1 MDKRLRW
8 FEAVADC
15 EQRGEPYVLVTIV
28 GVAGSVPREPS
39 SKMVVTGEHTFDTI
53 GGGHLEYLVTARAR
67 EQLAA
72 ARYETQLEHFPL
84 GASLGQCCG
93 GSVSVLLEGQRGSDA
108 RLVVFGAGHV
118 AQALM
123 AIMGQLPWQVTWVDS
138 RADSF
143 PAEIPANVRRHHTD
157 DPVGDVAE
165 LCSAAHVLILT
176 HNHQLDYDL
185 CRALLDVASA
195 RSVGLIGSQTKAD
208 RFRQRLIHRGY
219 SEAQIESIRCPVG
232 RSDVPGKRPMEVAV
246 SISAELLS
254 LAATAVAAVTAA
266 APRTSRRGVSWAAL
280 RDLMK
285 QSEAAEAAKHTVS
298 ATPPVEAK

>member
-1 MDKRLRW
+1 MDKRMRW
-8 FEAVADC
+8 FEAVTDC

-39 SKMVVTGEHTFDTI
+39 SKMVVTAEHTFDTI
-53 GGGHLEYLVTARAR
+53 GGGHLEYQVTASAR

-72 ARYETQLEHFPL
+72 NRFETQLAHFPL

-118 AQALM
+118 ARALM
-123 AIMGQLPWQVTWVDS
+123 SIMGQLPWQVVWVDS

-143 PAEIPANVRRHHTD
+143 PAELPVNVRRWQSD
-157 DPVGDVAE
+157 DPVADVAE
-165 LCSAAHVLILT
+165 LCGDAHVLILT

-185 CRALLDVASA
+185 CRALLTTGTA

-208 RFRQRLIHRGY
+208 RFRQRLSHRGY
-219 SEAQIESIRCPVG
+219 SAAQIEQVRGPVG
-232 RSDVPGKRPMEVAV
+232 RADVPGKRPMEVAV
-246 SISAELLS
+246 SISAELLA
-254 LAATAVAAVTAA
+254 LAADNV
-266 APRTSRRGVSWAAL
+266 PQSRRRGVSWPAL

-285 QSEAAEAAKHTVS
+285 QQEAADTTAPIAEHP
-298 ATPPVEAK
+298 TPPVEVK

>member
-1 MDKRLRW
+1 MDKRMRW

-39 SKMVVTGEHTFDTI
+39 SKMVVTGEQTYDTI

-72 ARYETQLEHFPL
+72 SRFETQLEHFPL

-118 AQALM
+118 ARALM
-123 AIMGQLPWQVTWVDS
+123 SIMGQLPWQVTWVDS

-143 PAEIPANVRRHHTD
+143 PAELPANVRRYHTD
-157 DPVGDVAE
+157 DPVADVAE
-165 LCSAAHVLILT
+165 LCGDAHVLILT
-176 HNHQLDYDL
+176 HKHQLDYDL
-185 CRALLDVASA
+185 CRALLNADAA
-195 RSVGLIGSQTKAD
+195 CSVGLIGSQTKAD
-208 RFRQRLIHRGY
+208 RFRQRLSHRGY
-219 SEAQIESIRCPVG
+219 SEAQIDGIRCPVG

-254 LAATAVAAVTAA
+254 LAADE
-266 APRTSRRGVSWAAL
+266 APRSRRRGVSWPAL

-285 QSEAAEAAKHTVS
+285 QGEAVAATEPCAENT
-298 ATPPVEAK
+298 TPPVEAK

>member
-1 MDKRLRW
+1 MDKRMLW
-8 FEAVADC
+8 YEAVADC
-15 EQRGEPYVLVTIV
+15 ERRGEPYVLVTVV

-39 SKMVVTGEHTFDTI
+39 SKMVVTCEHSFDTI

-138 RADSF
+138 RAESF

-157 DPVGDVAE
+157 DPVADVDE
-165 LCSAAHVLILT
+165 LCADSHVLILT

-185 CRALLDVASA
+185 CRALLNAGHAASF
-195 RSVGLIGSQTKAD
+195 GLIGSQTKAE
-208 RFRQRLIHRGY
+208 RFRQRLLHRGY
-219 SEAQIESIRCPVG
+219 SEAQIDSIRCPVG
-232 RSDVPGKRPMEVAV
+232 RADVPGKRPMEVAV

-254 LAATAVAAVTAA
+254 LAAVATPPA
-266 APRTSRRGVSWAAL
+266 RRRGVSWPAL

-285 QSEAAEAAKHTVS
+285 QGEVVEAS
-298 ATPPVEAK
+298 PNTPPVEAK

>member
-1 MDKRLRW
+1 MDKRMRW

-39 SKMVVTGEHTFDTI
+39 SKMVVTGEQTYDTI

-72 ARYETQLEHFPL
+72 SRFETQLEHFPL

-118 AQALM
+118 ARALM
-123 AIMGQLPWQVTWVDS
+123 SIMGQLPWQVTWVDS

-143 PAEIPANVRRHHTD
+143 PAELPANVRRYHTD
-157 DPVGDVAE
+157 D
-165 LCSAAHVLILT
+165 
-176 HNHQLDYDL
+176 DL
-185 CRALLDVASA
+185 CRALLNADAA
-195 RSVGLIGSQTKAD
+195 CSVGLIGSQTKAD
-208 RFRQRLIHRGY
+208 RFRQRLSHRGY
-219 SEAQIESIRCPVG
+219 SEAQIDGIRCPVG

-254 LAATAVAAVTAA
+254 LAADE
-266 APRTSRRGVSWAAL
+266 APRSRRRGVSWPAL

-285 QSEAAEAAKHTVS
+285 QGEAVAATEPCAENT
-298 ATPPVEAK
+298 TPPVEAK